1 MINFTFETCY
11 SLARFEVRRIE
22 RTEIT
27 MNYELDLNS
36 KATATKFRVT
46 YFDLALFTGVSK
58 Y

>member
-1 MINFTFETCY
+1 MINFTFEICY
-11 SLARFEVRRIE
+11 SLARFDVRRIE

-36 KATATKFRVT
+36 KATATKLT
-46 YFDLALFTGVSK
+46 YFVLALFTGVSK